1 MGKIVVI
8 GSSNTDLVV
17 TTPKI
22 PVPGETILGN
32 DFSIIGGG
40 KGANQAVA
48 AARAGGSVTFIAK
61 VGNDDFGMNAV
72 TGYKADNIKT
82 DYVFRASDRPSGIA
96 IIIVEEGSGQN
107 SIVVAGGANKSL
119 SIDDIKAAEKII
131 SEADVVL
138 MQLEIPLEVVEF
150 SLKLARKYGVKT
162 ILNPAPA
169 QPLGDELLS
178 LVDIITPNESES
190 QILTGINLLSD
201 EDVKKAAAKLLEKV
215 NESVVVTLGSQGVYF
230 VSKNGENGFVPTT
243 KVEAVDTTAAGDV
256 FNGYFATALS
266 EGKSCMEAIPVSI
279 KAATFSVTRKGA
291 QPSIP
296 KIEELIAV
304 LNEFN

>member
-8 GSSNTDLVV
+8 GSSNTDMVV

-48 AARAGGSVTFIAK
+48 AARAGGNVTFVAK
-61 VGNDDFGMNAV
+61 VGNDDFGRNAV
-72 TGYKADNIKT
+72 TGYKSDNIDTSYICIDSVK
-82 DYVFRASDRPSGIA
+82 PSGIA

-107 SIVVAGGANKSL
+107 SIVVAGGSNKSL
-119 SIDDIKAAEKII
+119 SIDDIKSAEKLI
-131 SEADVVL
+131 SEADVIL
-138 MQLEIPLEVVEF
+138 IQLEIPLDVVEF
-150 SLKLARKYGVKT
+150 SLKLAKKYGIKT

-169 QPLGDELLS
+169 QPLSDELLG

-190 QILTGINLLSD
+190 QILTGINPLSD

-243 KVEAVDTTAAGDV
+243 KVDAVDTTAAGDV
-256 FNGYFATALS
+256 FNGYFAAALS

-296 KIEELIAV
+296 KIEELITV

>member
-8 GSSNTDLVV
+8 GSSNTDMVV

-32 DFSIIGGG
+32 EFSIIAGG

-48 AARAGGSVTFIAK
+48 AARAEGNVTFVAK
-61 VGNDDFGMNAV
+61 VGDDDFGKNAIA
-72 TGYKADNIKT
+72 GYKADKINTSHIFI
-82 DYVFRASDRPSGIA
+82 DPIRPSGIA

-119 SIDDIKAAEKII
+119 SIDDIKATEKLI

-138 MQLEIPLEVVEF
+138 IQLEIPLEVVEF
-150 SLKLARKYGVKT
+150 SLKLAKKYGVKT

-169 QPLGDELLS
+169 QHLSNEILS
-178 LVDIITPNESES
+178 LVDIITPNESET
-190 QILTGINLLSD
+190 QILTGLNPANH
-201 EDVKKAAAKLLEKV
+201 EDVKIAATKLLEKV
-215 NESVVVTLGSQGVYF
+215 NETVIVTLGSKGVYF
-230 VSKNGENGFVPTT
+230 ISKSGENGFVPTT

-256 FNGYFATALS
+256 FNGYLAAAIAD
-266 EGKSCMEAIPVSI
+266 GKSYLEAISVSN
-279 KAATFSVTRKGA
+279 KAATISVTRKGA

-296 KIEELIAV
+296 KIDELS
-304 LNEFN
+304 

>member
-1 MGKIVVI
+1 M
-8 GSSNTDLVV
+8 VV

-32 DFSIIGGG
+32 EFNIIAGG

-48 AARAGGSVTFIAK
+48 AARAGGIVTFIAK
-61 VGNDDFGMNAV
+61 VGDDDFGKNAV
-72 TGYKADNIKT
+72 AGYKVDKINTGYIFIDPE
-82 DYVFRASDRPSGIA
+82 RPSGIA

-119 SIDDIKAAEKII
+119 SIDDIKSTEKLI

-138 MQLEIPLEVVEF
+138 IQLEIPLGVVEF
-150 SLKLARKYGVKT
+150 SLKLAKKYGVKT

-169 QPLGDELLS
+169 QSLSDEILS
-178 LVDIITPNESES
+178 LVDIITPNESET
-190 QILTGINLLSD
+190 QILTGLNPASD
-201 EDVKKAAAKLLEKV
+201 EEVKNAAAKLLEKV
-215 NESVVVTLGSQGVYF
+215 NETVLVTLGSKGVYF
-230 VSKNGENGFVPTT
+230 ISKNGDNGFVPAT

-256 FNGYFATALS
+256 FNGYFAAALS
-266 EGKSCMEAIPVSI
+266 MDKKIEEAIWLANR
-279 KAATFSVTRKGA
+279 AAAISVTKKGA

-296 KIEELIAV
+296 KIGCD
-304 LNEFN
+304 FYY